1 MPSKHLKESEMLL
14 FIRGNINSLF
24 ITTKEILHLKD
35 YTNLYFY
42 SIHWFEFLQIV
53 HSALFYIVITKITL

>member
-24 ITTKEILHLKD
+24 ITTKEIFHLKD
-35 YTNLYFY
+35 YKIYISTQCIGLNFFKL
-42 SIHWFEFLQIV
+42 STV
-53 HSALFYIVITKITL
+53 HCFTL